1 MAKAQPDFMDKTDPH
16 FAFKYMSHTARDPPS
31 IGQSAPLATR
41 PWLYVYLP
49 VAWAGHL
56 CLGLAIGVLGPLQP
70 YLARQ
75 VGLEG
80 QDGWSWPLNKGGRA
94 FIRGYDFPKW
104 LMCFLLG

>member
-1 MAKAQPDFMDKTDPH
+1 MAKAHPDIMDKTDPH
-16 FAFKYMSHTARDPPS
+16 FAFKYMAQTAPDPPS
-31 IGQSAPLATR
+31 IGQSAPMASR

-80 QDGWSWPLNKGGRA
+80 
-94 FIRGYDFPKW
+94 
-104 LMCFLLG
+104 

>member
-16 FAFKYMSHTARDPPS
+16 FAFKYMSHTAPDPPS
-31 IGQSAPLATR
+31 IGQSSPLATR

-80 QDGWSWPLNKGGRA
+80 CSWPVRKGGPD
-94 FIRGYDFPKW
+94 FSCGYDFPSW
-104 LMCFLLG
+104 LHSFKIMGI